1 MRRSGLDPAR
11 VEDVIMAQSYPNGET
26 PCVGRERSQPGDRF
40 GFISGMIET
49 AEKLA

>member
-26 PCVGRERSQPGDRF
+26 PCVGRERSQPVDRF

-49 AEKLA
+49 AENMA